1 MEFKPLIIGVD
12 WELQINDNDD
22 FRVFSR
28 IRDKGIIFS
37 AEQRLKIFK
46 MDRDEFLEFMGD
58 DLGELSEDDRE
69 SLLWIHYRLCS
80 EIYDEIYP
88 ENQRLQ

>member
-1 MEFKPLIIGVD
+1 
-12 WELQINDNDD
+12 
-22 FRVFSR
+22 
-28 IRDKGIIFS
+28 
-37 AEQRLKIFK
+37 